1 MIEFAPLIAGIK
13 SLIIP
18 ALIFFFIFLINAV
31 SQMAKKGQQGQ
42 QQRGPNPQ
50 QPRANVPRPPPAR
63 QPAAGQPAGGVA
75 DEINSFL
82 NRLTQPQGQQQPPA
96 QQRPAP
102 QRPVRQPPP
111 ATARLVDSSRPVEAE
126 VITLS
131 ERQSVGGHVKSHLG
145 SRELGQ
151 RLPTHLEGKA
161 AQADDKMEARLHGVF
176 DHGIGSL
183 AHEEQDSLELQ
194 EQGDPA
200 GEIPATAAAGLA
212 AMFANPGNIRQAI
225 IMQEVLN
232 RPIDRWS

>member
-1 MIEFAPLIAGIK
+1 MIGFAPLIAAGIEGVV
-13 SLIIP
+13 LT
-18 ALIFFFIFLINAV
+18 AVVLFFIFLFNAI
-31 SQMAKKGQQGQ
+31 SQMAKKGKQGQ

-50 QPRANVPRPPPAR
+50 QPRANVPRPPQAR
-63 QPAAGQPAGGVA
+63 QPAPGQRAGGVA

-82 NRLTQPQGQQQPPA
+82 DRLTQQQPAAQRQPPA

-111 ATARLVDSSRPVEAE
+111 AAARPVEAE

-131 ERQSVGGHVKSHLG
+131 EGKSVGGHVKSHLG
-145 SRELGQ
+145 TRELKQ

-161 AQADDKMEARLHGVF
+161 AQADDKMEAHLHRVF

-183 AHEEQDSLELQ
+183 AHEEDNALELQ
-194 EQGDPA
+194 AQGEPGGA
-200 GEIPATAAAGLA
+200 FPATAAAGLA

-225 IMQEVLN
+225 IIQEVLN
-232 RPIDRWS
+232 RPTDRWS

>member
-1 MIEFAPLIAGIK
+1 MIEFAPLIAGIEN
-13 SLIIP
+13 LIIP
-18 ALIFFFIFLINAV
+18 ALIFFFIFLVNAV

-63 QPAAGQPAGGVA
+63 QPAAGRPAGGVA

-96 QQRPAP
+96 QQPPAQQRPAP

-111 ATARLVDSSRPVEAE
+111 ATAKLVDSSRPVEAE
-126 VITLS
+126 VITLA
-131 ERQSVGGHVKSHLG
+131 EPQSVGGHVKSHLG

-161 AQADDKMEARLHGVF
+161 AQADDKMEAHLHGVF

-183 AHEEQDSLELQ
+183 AHEEQ